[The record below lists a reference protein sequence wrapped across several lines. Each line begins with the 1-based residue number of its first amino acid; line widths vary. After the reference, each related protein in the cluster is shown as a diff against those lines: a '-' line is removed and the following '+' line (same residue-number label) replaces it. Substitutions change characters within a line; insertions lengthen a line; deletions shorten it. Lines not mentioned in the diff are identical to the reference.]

1 MSVGMGTLVPEIDR
15 ATWICILVVTS
26 LAINW
31 FGVRVTT
38 RISGLSVIAQILV
51 VLAVLALCTIA
62 LYKGA
67 GLGGLT
73 HAPFFSGKA
82 DDLSKIFS
90 GASVAVL
97 AFLGFDAISTLSE
110 EVHGEDRRMIGRA
123 TLAVLLIAGTLFVL
137 SAWVLGNLM
146 PAIQMQDPAAA
157 IFELLGQTIGPWAA
171 IALAWFLALVVG
183 FTNVLPTQV
192 GVARVLFAMGRD
204 KQLPSVLARLHPRHG
219 SPYIAMLVSTGISMA
234 VALALR
240 DNVEL
245 LASLVNFGA
254 LVGFMLLHLSVLVQ
268 FAKGED
274 TRWFVHKAVPLLGL
288 VVVLAVFSGMQD
300 VALKLGSA
308 WLVVGVVYGMVL
320 RRKGRMSLEV

>member
-1 MSVGMGTLVPEIDR
+1 
-15 ATWICILVVTS
+15 
-26 LAINW
+26 
-31 FGVRVTT
+31 
-38 RISGLSVIAQILV
+38 
-51 VLAVLALCTIA
+51 
-62 LYKGA
+62 
-67 GLGGLT
+67 
-73 HAPFFSGKA
+73 
-82 DDLSKIFS
+82 
-90 GASVAVL
+90 
-97 AFLGFDAISTLSE
+97 
-110 EVHGEDRRMIGRA
+110 
-123 TLAVLLIAGTLFVL
+123 
-137 SAWVLGNLM
+137 M

-288 VVVLAVFSGMQD
+288 TVVLAVFSGMQD

-308 WLVVGVVYGMVL
+308 WLIVGIVYGLVL
-320 RRKGRMSLEV
+320 RRKGRMNLEV